1 LQQVEPA
8 RELRGEARA
17 GLPPHRF
24 TSSDGDKV
32 VPKTATPTLYVG
44 LDLYLKQGNYRAVS
58 DERSVLHVHGMR
70 KGFTRKV
77 VSSR

>member
-8 RELRGEARA
+8 RELRGGQSRP
-17 GLPPHRF
+17 PPHRF

-58 DERSVLHVHGMR
+58 DERSVLYVDGMR